1 MRLKKTVPGTAP
13 AIDGAEQYASC
24 ALGNCAPVSRAARAR
39 IGRLKAVLGC
49 VAIAVSGLANAT
61 LPPPSPA
68 QAQEA
73 AAKKAKADAQ
83 AAKDKQEL
91 LATMDSIT
99 ARWRSRAASQG
110 LHTNPPVAVAAPTP
124 AVNAPATGAAP
135 AGQPGGTPGPAAQ
148 AAPIRSEKLGTAPPS
163 ADVKKKP

>member
-1 MRLKKTVPGTAP
+1 MTPKKSIPATAP
-13 AIDGAEQYASC
+13 GVGGVGDCACLHGV
-24 ALGNCAPVSRAARAR
+24 ALGSK
-39 IGRLKAVLGC
+39 GTLKAALGC
-49 VAIAVSGLANAT
+49 LLFAAATLAHAT

-68 QAQEA
+68 QAQAA

-83 AAKDKQEL
+83 AAKEKEEL
-91 LATMDSIT
+91 LATMDKLA
-99 ARWRSRAASQG
+99 ARWRSKASSQG
-110 LHTNPPVAVAAPTP
+110 VHTNPPVAVAAPTP

-148 AAPIRSEKLGTAPPS
+148 AAPIRSEKFGTAPPS